1 MMKKLTGK
9 WRLTLAQFAV
19 SVEVQEYQQD
29 PEQAY
34 WREAKISDLWARV
47 RNKDKVKWQCVR

>member
-1 MMKKLTGK
+1 MKKLTGK

-29 PEQAY
+29 PAQAY
-34 WREAKISDLWARV
+34 WREARGSDLWARV